1 LLFPI
6 DWPEPFGLVMI
17 EAMAC
22 NDLDSAA
29 EAVRRVPELDR
40 RVCRSVF
47 ETRFTASRMADD
59 YLKIFEQ
66 MAQCGDRKYAELA
79 TA

>member
-1 LLFPI
+1 VPEVI
-6 DWPEPFGLVMI
+6 DEGKTGFI
-17 EAMAC
+17 A

-47 ETRFTASRMADD
+47 ETRFTAARMADD
-59 YLKIFEQ
+59 YLKVFKQ
-66 MAQCGDRKYAELA
+66 MAQHSDHQYAELT